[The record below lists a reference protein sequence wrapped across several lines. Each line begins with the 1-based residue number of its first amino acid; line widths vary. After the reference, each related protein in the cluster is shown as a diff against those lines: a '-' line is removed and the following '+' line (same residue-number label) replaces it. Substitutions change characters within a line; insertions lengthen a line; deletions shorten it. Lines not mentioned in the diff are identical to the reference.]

1 MKRYLAGIVPM
12 LVALVSPALADD
24 ADRAAMAHVRLTTEP
39 AALGGC
45 TRVGAVADDSV
56 KDLRRKILRAG
67 GNAAVISFR
76 GDDLDRI
83 YADVYRCPGAAAPGR
98 PIPPPPP
105 GAPPP
110 PPPSPGSPAPGVP
123 PPPPPPPVR

>member
-1 MKRYLAGIVPM
+1 MKRYLAGIVPL
-12 LVALVSPALADD
+12 LVALAAPAVADD
-24 ADRAAMAHVRLTTEP
+24 AERAAMAHVRLTTEP
-39 AALGGC
+39 AVLRGC
-45 TRVGAVADDSV
+45 TRVGAAADDSV

-83 YADVYRCPGAAAPGR
+83 YADIYRCSGAAAPAR

-110 PPPSPGSPAPGVP
+110 PPPGAPAPGVP